1 MKVETPEKHYGLG
14 DPAAFFDQKSDEGNE
29 ETLKTRQMQKK
40 GKQKRE
46 PRTWGVIQA
55 ANLVGRTRAWMSGKH
70 DTLSESGQ
78 GRFTLKR
85 INELR
90 EQANTLYRRP
100 EGSEPFVIALSKLK
114 GGVGNT
120 TACVHF
126 AHYLAMM
133 GLKILVVDMDYQS
146 SATTVLGGFN
156 PDIHLEDE
164 DTPRDALLHSLEDYP
179 ETIRKTY
186 FHNVFLAPCNSSLQD
201 MEMELAQQLTR
212 TVDQYPVDAEGN
224 PVSPYDRLK
233 AALEPIK
240 HDFDVILIDCAPS
253 LGMLTS
259 NALSAAD
266 CLINPL
272 KPSGMDRASYSMF
285 NASLSSYYDAMPK
298 SLRYF
303 RLVLSQYRQS
313 NATVRE
319 ELILRNIYEDYV
331 LTNVIMDNTEI
342 KSAPSEMATVYE
354 LEKPQSN
361 KETYNRALKTLNSVF
376 DEMLEDFKAIWEME
390 AEDNG

>member
-1 MKVETPEKHYGLG
+1 MKIEIPEKLYGLG
-14 DPAAFFDQKSDEGNE
+14 DPSAFFDQKSDEGNE

-40 GKQKRE
+40 GKSKRE
-46 PRTWGVIQA
+46 PRTWGVIRA
-55 ANLVGRTRAWMSGKH
+55 ASLVGRTRAWLSGKH
-70 DTLSESGQ
+70 DTVSASGQ
-78 GRFTLKR
+78 GRFTLQR

-120 TACVHF
+120 TVCVHF

-179 ETIRKTY
+179 ATIRKTY

-201 MEMELAQQLTR
+201 MEMELAQQLTQN
-212 TVDQYPVDAEGN
+212 VDQYPVDAEGN

-233 AALEPIK
+233 VALEPIK

-361 KETYNRALKTLNSVF
+361 KETYNRALKTLNGVF